1 MEHNWRS
8 MTAGI
13 LDIISGVG
21 MLFVCFW
28 LILAGGVTS
37 VLGAEI
43 PAWLPGLLFTLA
55 VVLAVIA
62 LLAVI
67 GGILCIKRK
76 AWGMAVTG
84 AIASF
89 FCCFI
94 FGIISIILTIIGRSE
109 FK

>member
-8 MTAGI
+8 ATAGI

-28 LILAGGVTS
+28 LVLAGGITS
-37 VLGAEI
+37 VAGNV
-43 PAWLPGLLFTLA
+43 PQWLPGFLFALAIPFVLLA
-55 VVLAVIA
+55 I
-62 LLAVI
+62 LAVI
-67 GGILCIKRK
+67 GGIFSIKRK
-76 AWGMAVTG
+76 AWGMALAG

-89 FCCFI
+89 FCCFF
-94 FGIISIILTIIGRSE
+94 FGIISIILITLSRSD

>member
-8 MTAGI
+8 VTAGI
-13 LDIISGVG
+13 LNIISGVG

-28 LILAGGVTS
+28 LVLAGGITS
-37 VLGAEI
+37 VVGNV
-43 PAWLPGLLFTLA
+43 PQWVPGFLFALA
-55 VVLAVIA
+55 VPFVI
-62 LLAVI
+62 LSILAVI

-76 AWGMAVTG
+76 FWGMALTG

-94 FGIISIILTIIGRSE
+94 FGIVSIILTALARSE